1 MVQHEHDLERSTKEI
16 QLFAR
21 ETSQKLR
28 SPLRAINNLAH
39 WIEEDSS
46 ESLTEA
52 SRKNIESILDRVNI
66 MANQLDELLRLS
78 QQKHNNEQFSEINL
92 SKFII
97 DLLGTI
103 QKPEAFIIRIEGE
116 MPTIKAQPEALNRVF
131 ENLLINAIQHHDQED
146 GRIRIAYRDK
156 EDSYEFRISDD
167 GPGIPKEYQAK
178 VLI

>member
-1 MVQHEHDLERSTKEI
+1 MFLDISKMVQHEHDLERSTKEI

-28 SPLRAINNLAH
+28 SPLLAINNLAH

-103 QKPEAFIIRIEGE
+103 QKPR
-116 MPTIKAQPEALNRVF
+116 
-131 ENLLINAIQHHDQED
+131 LLSLGLKVKCQ
-146 GRIRIAYRDK
+146 RSRR
-156 EDSYEFRISDD
+156 S
-167 GPGIPKEYQAK
+167 PKR
-178 VLI
+178 